1 MKQFMMAVLV
11 LLALCNST
19 NLKAQDTNTKSSQQ
33 FMQVTT
39 VESVLAGGLGRSR
52 MIITNPDGS
61 QKESDL
67 ENLFSMVGINF
78 KNIRQNEDKVIRTLK
93 YYTDNGW
100 KIEHVNTLTLSQTES
115 GNGGIFMTRYLLS
128 KQENPG
134 Q

>member
-128 KQENPG
+128 KQEN
-134 Q
+134 